1 LIQLGNAAVS
11 HKNFAKYGEGYF
23 ITADAAPIIRLICIL
38 VALLLVGFAV
48 FWMCVDY
55 FAIVEGLFYHRI
67 HPSLFWWS
75 SIFPV
80 GTVVTA
86 FAGLGAAMDSPAMKV
101 VSVII
106 FTFLLVIYFI
116 NASFTIPMT
125 LSGELLGLPKRFD
138 LRIPHGH
145 IHHPWTFYGKTAHAT

>member
-1 LIQLGNAAVS
+1 
-11 HKNFAKYGEGYF
+11 
-23 ITADAAPIIRLICIL
+23 
-38 VALLLVGFAV
+38 
-48 FWMCVDY
+48 MCVDY
-55 FAIVEGLFYHRI
+55 YAIIEGLFYHKI
-67 HPSLFWWS
+67 HVSLFWWS

-106 FTFLLVIYFI
+106 FTFLVCIYFF

-138 LRIPHGH
+138 LKIPHGQC
-145 IHHPWTFYGKTAHAT
+145 HHAWSNFPRKERCT